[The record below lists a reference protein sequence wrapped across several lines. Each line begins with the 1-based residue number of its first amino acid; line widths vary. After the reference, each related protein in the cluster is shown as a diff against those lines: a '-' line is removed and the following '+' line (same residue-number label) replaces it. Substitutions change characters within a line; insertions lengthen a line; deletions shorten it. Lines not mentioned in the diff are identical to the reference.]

1 MPKCINDPSRS
12 YKGTEPSPKGLGYCA
27 HSEKI
32 NSKKNGKDGNVW
44 IVKKIKNG
52 SKRWVKLN
60 SKNVIIK
67 VYLIPKITIIQKNDD
82 KELYSDIYKKMPVKY
97 KGIVTK
103 YLEYFG
109 EKFFKEALLFGIN
122 FQLQFKDIRKKFNI
136 SDKYD
141 IKNFNIS
148 MKDYKLKNGKMIYEI
163 VLDDKQKKY
172 LNYFIYAIKEE
183 LDSGA
188 DGWGEG
194 NLVFLDTEKAKKLNL
209 GKIPNNIVIDVY
221 PTFNTIK

>member
-1 MPKCINDPSRS
+1 MPKCKNDKKRY

-32 NSKKNGKDGNVW
+32 NSKKNGKDGKVW

-82 KELYSDIYKKMPVKY
+82 KELYRDIYKKMPIKY

-103 YLEYFG
+103 YIEYFG
-109 EKFFKEALLFGIN
+109 EKFFKEALVFGIN
-122 FQLQFKDIRKKFNI
+122 FHLQFKDIRKQFNI

-141 IKNFNIS
+141 IKNFNLS
-148 MKDYKLKNGKMIYEI
+148 MKDYKFKNGKMIYEI
-163 VLDDKQKKY
+163 ALNDKQKNY

-194 NLVFLDTEKAKKLNL
+194 NLVDLDTEKAKKLNL
-209 GKIPNNIVIDVY
+209 GKIPNNILIDVY
-221 PTFNTIK
+221 PTFNIIK

>member
-1 MPKCINDPSRS
+1 MPKCKNDKKRY

-32 NSKKNGKDGNVW
+32 NSKKNGKDGKVW
-44 IVKKIKNG
+44 IVKKKKNG

-82 KELYSDIYKKMPVKY
+82 KELYRDIYKKMPIKY
-97 KGIVTK
+97 KGIVAK
-103 YLEYFG
+103 YIEHFG
-109 EKFFKEALLFGIN
+109 EKFFKEALVFGIN
-122 FQLQFKDIRKKFNI
+122 FHLQFKDIRKQFNI

-141 IKNFNIS
+141 IKNFNLS
-148 MKDYKLKNGKMIYEI
+148 MKDYKFKNGKMIYEI
-163 VLDDKQKKY
+163 ALNDKQKNY

-188 DGWGEG
+188 DGWGES
-194 NLVFLDTEKAKKLNL
+194 NLVDLDTEKQKN
-209 GKIPNNIVIDVY
+209 
-221 PTFNTIK
+221 